1 MSFLARSAKTTAR
14 TFRVQARGVHHTE
27 ITPIAGGMP
36 SVKGTTHAHSDL
48 SHLPFDY
55 KNKSAFV
62 GKAAAFLGTAFAIP
76 WVAIWWRWHRPGGL
90 KNP

>member
-27 ITPIAGGMP
+27 ITTIAGGMP

-48 SHLPFDY
+48 SVSCTRTAPLYFANSLSDHVYFITT
-55 KNKSAFV
+55 FV
-62 GKAAAFLGTAFAIP
+62 LSHNAMLFYL
-76 WVAIWWRWHRPGGL
+76 
-90 KNP
+90 